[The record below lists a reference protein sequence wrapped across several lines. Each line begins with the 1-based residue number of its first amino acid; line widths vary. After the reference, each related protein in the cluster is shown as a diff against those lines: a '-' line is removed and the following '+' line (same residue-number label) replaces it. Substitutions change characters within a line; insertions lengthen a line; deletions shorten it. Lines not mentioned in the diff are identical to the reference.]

1 MKQISG
7 LLDDLFRKPKYKFN
21 IRDLNN
27 NLIIKNL
34 IKTESST
41 GVREN
46 KI

>member
-1 MKQISG
+1 MKQILG

-21 IRDLNN
+21 IRDLNI
-27 NLIIKNL
+27 LIIKNL

>member
-27 NLIIKNL
+27 LIIKNL

-41 GVREN
+41 GDREN

>member
-21 IRDLNN
+21 IRDLNI
-27 NLIIKNL
+27 LIIKNL